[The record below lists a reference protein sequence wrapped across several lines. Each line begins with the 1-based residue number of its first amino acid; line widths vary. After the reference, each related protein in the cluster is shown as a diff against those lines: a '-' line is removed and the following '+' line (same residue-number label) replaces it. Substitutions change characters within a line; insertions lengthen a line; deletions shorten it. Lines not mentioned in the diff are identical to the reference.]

1 MISRIAGSD
10 AERAAPERFAGLG
23 RAMARGP
30 DIAPGAI
37 AAERGDYRDA
47 VLGRRL
53 RHALATLN
61 PKLPAEALGAAFR
74 RPTAPE
80 GAGSESRNRAFR
92 AMLIEGVPGHGTS
105 SAATNTPRRPCW
117 RSTGC
122 SSPRTVPGPGS
133 AP

>member
-1 MISRIAGSD
+1 MISRIAGSG
-10 AERAAPERFAGLG
+10 AERAASEWFAGLG
-23 RAMARGP
+23 RATAHGP

-37 AAERGDYRDA
+37 AAERGNCRGA
-47 VLGRRL
+47 VPGRRL
-53 RHALATLN
+53 RHALATLG

-80 GAGSESRNRAFR
+80 GAGFESRNRAFH

-105 SAATNTPRRPCW
+105 SAATNTTCRPCW

-122 SSPRTVPGPGS
+122 SSSRTAPGPGW